1 MRKLTALA
9 LLLMLAPCVA
19 GQSAPGR
26 RRAAPHRPAA
36 GVEGAAER
44 IIEKFV
50 EAQGDPQ
57 AIRAVRS
64 YVMHGVVDVPELGLH
79 GKVEEYMKRPGK
91 RLMVVSLP
99 GSRGQFLEGRDGRG
113 GWAQT
118 PFGGAL
124 DLDKEGAG
132 AVGEGGGHGR
142 SIRDMF
148 SRLAFKG
155 RATVAG
161 REANVVEGTPV
172 GGRPE
177 VMYFD
182 AQTGLLVR
190 LDFLQRE
197 QGQRNLPKS
206 VLFEGFARVE
216 GVVLPTVLHQNYD
229 DFTVTIRF
237 YEVKFNVHIEDS
249 LFERPKGASADGDS
263 DN

>member
-26 RRAAPHRPAA
+26 RRAAPPRPAA
-36 GVEGAAER
+36 GVEGAAEQ
-44 IIEKFV
+44 IIEKFA

-57 AIRAVRS
+57 AIRSVRS

-91 RLMVVSLP
+91 RLMVVNIP

-124 DLDKEGAG
+124 DLGKEGAG
-132 AVGEGGGHGR
+132 AVGGEGRSR
-142 SIRDMF
+142 SIREMF

-161 REANVVEGTPV
+161 HEANVVEGVPV

-182 AQTGLLVR
+182 AQTGLLLR
-190 LDFLQRE
+190 LDFLRRE
-197 QGQRNLPKS
+197 QGKGDLPRS
-206 VLFEGFARVE
+206 VLFEGFATVE
-216 GVVLPTVLHQNYD
+216 GVVIPTVFHQSYD

-249 LFERPKGASADGDS
+249 LFERPAGPGADGDS
-263 DN
+263 NN